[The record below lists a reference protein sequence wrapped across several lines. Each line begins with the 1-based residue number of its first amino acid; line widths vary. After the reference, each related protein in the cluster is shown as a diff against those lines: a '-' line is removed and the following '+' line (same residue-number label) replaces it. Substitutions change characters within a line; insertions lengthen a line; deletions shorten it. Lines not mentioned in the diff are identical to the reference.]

1 MLPKQWG
8 TDLTTFSHKKHRLE
22 SILGA
27 NGIRGDN
34 LMGQE
39 DKAASTGTRRG
50 FAALNAEQR
59 RRIASMG
66 GKAAHEKGT
75 AHEFTSEEAAAA
87 GRRRGQ
93 GAKRREAQV
102 ATPNNDV
109 AELVP
114 NQRPMLPVSIA
125 SNM

>member
-1 MLPKQWG
+1 
-8 TDLTTFSHKKHRLE
+8 
-22 SILGA
+22 
-27 NGIRGDN
+27 
-34 LMGQE
+34 MGQE

>member
-1 MLPKQWG
+1 
-8 TDLTTFSHKKHRLE
+8 
-22 SILGA
+22 
-27 NGIRGDN
+27 
-34 LMGQE
+34 MGQE

-50 FAALNAEQR
+50 FAALNSEQR

-93 GAKRREAQV
+93 GAKRREAAQ
-102 ATPNNDV
+102 AEALNAENINKNNELP
-109 AELVP
+109 ELVP
-114 NQRPMLPVSIA
+114 PQPQTMQSVSA
-125 SNM
+125 NM